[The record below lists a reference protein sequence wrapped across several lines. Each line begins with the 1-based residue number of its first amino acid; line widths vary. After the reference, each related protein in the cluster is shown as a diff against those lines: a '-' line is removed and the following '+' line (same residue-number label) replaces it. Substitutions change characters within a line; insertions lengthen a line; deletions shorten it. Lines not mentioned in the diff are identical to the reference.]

1 MPILLTRRRQWGKK
15 QADSRGDITTLDP
28 VRTLIALACIIIGA
42 WLAAYEWLPGIAQ
55 LPLPAFIA
63 GWSLPLGVVLAIV
76 GLVLLRRAPQ
86 KPAFGDGP
94 LLSTLKEAG
103 FRINPIPNGWQA
115 DGAWKGVPLKVR
127 KSIGHEAG
135 RFGRP
140 WTIVVTLPGQ
150 PVDPWPFLPE
160 EGLIV
165 DHRDADF
172 TVAMADLSR
181 PERMHRLGERL
192 NQLLGQR
199 S

>member
-1 MPILLTRRRQWGKK
+1 MGI
-15 QADSRGDITTLDP
+15 
-28 VRTLIALACIIIGA
+28 VRTLIALGCIVVGA
-42 WLAAYEWLPGIAQ
+42 WLAAYAWLPAIAQ
-55 LPLPAFIA
+55 LPLPAMIVS
-63 GWSLPLGVVLAIV
+63 WTIPLGVVVAVV
-76 GLVLLRRAPQ
+76 GLLLLRRTPQ
-86 KPAFGDGP
+86 KPTFGDGP

-103 FRINPIPNGWQA
+103 FKIGPVPNGWQA

-150 PVDPWPFLPE
+150 PAEPWAFMPE

-165 DHRDADF
+165 EQRDESF

-199 S
+199 A

>member
-1 MPILLTRRRQWGKK
+1 MVGV
-15 QADSRGDITTLDP
+15 
-28 VRTLIALACIIIGA
+28 VRTLIALGCLIIGG
-42 WLAAYEWLPGIAQ
+42 WLVAYGWLPAIAR
-55 LPLPAFIA
+55 LPLPEVIVSWAM
-63 GWSLPLGVVLAIV
+63 PLGVVLAIV
-76 GLVLLRRAPQ
+76 GLLLLRRAPQ

-94 LLSTLKEAG
+94 LLSTLKQAG
-103 FRINPIPNGWQA
+103 FRINPVPNGWQA

-150 PVDPWPFLPE
+150 PIDPWPFLPE

-165 DHRDADF
+165 DHRDNDF
-172 TVAMADLSR
+172 TVASADLSR

-192 NQLLGQR
+192 DHLVGQR
-199 S
+199 R

>member
-1 MPILLTRRRQWGKK
+1 M
-15 QADSRGDITTLDP
+15 
-28 VRTLIALACIIIGA
+28 RTLSGFGCLIIGA
-42 WLAAYEWLPGIAQ
+42 WLAAYAWLPAIAQ
-55 LPLPAFIA
+55 LPLPAVIS

-76 GLVLLRRAPQ
+76 GLLVLRRPAQ

-94 LLSTLKEAG
+94 LTSTLKEAG
-103 FRINPIPNGWQA
+103 FRFNPIPNGWQA
-115 DGAWKGVPLKVR
+115 DGSWKGVPLKVR

-140 WTIVVTLPGQ
+140 WTIVVTVPGQ
-150 PVDPWPFLPE
+150 PAEPWPFLPE

-165 DHRDADF
+165 DQRDADF

-192 NQLLGQR
+192 NHLLGQR
-199 S
+199 A